1 MRRAVA
7 RACVCVWWQWLLVL
21 LLLLLLLLC
30 LALELSEFVVELLAV
45 LGVFD
50 AAHASEENLARSI
63 KLVCCSIQRRG

>member
-1 MRRAVA
+1 M
-7 RACVCVWWQWLLVL
+7 LL

-63 KLVCCSIQRRG
+63 KLVCCPIQRRG